1 MTPMKT
7 ISPSI
12 DLDKFRIDLLALMD
26 RYAGALPSDQILAMS
41 AIACGQIL
49 AMQDQR
55 TMTKDMAIDIVMRN
69 IELGNQQMVA
79 GLMNSVSGGMQ

>member
-1 MTPMKT
+1 MTPIKT
-7 ISPSI
+7 VSPSI
-12 DLDKFRIDLLALMD
+12 DLDKFRVDLLALMD

-55 TMTKDMAIDIVMRN
+55 TMSKDMAIDIVMRN
-69 IELGNQQMVA
+69 IELGNAQMITNLMTSA
-79 GLMNSVSGGMQ
+79 GVMQ

>member
-7 ISPSI
+7 VSPSI
-12 DLDKFRIDLLALMD
+12 DLGQFRIDLLALMD
-26 RYAGALPSDQILAMS
+26 RYAGVLPSDQILAMS

-55 TMTKDMAIDIVMRN
+55 TMTKDMALDIVLRN
-69 IELGNQQMVA
+69 IELGNAQMVTA
-79 GLMNSVSGGMQ
+79 LMNSAGTVQ